1 MSIRVF
7 VYGTLQ
13 PGQPRWP
20 VLAPFTLGSDVS
32 CYVSVPGRLFDTGYG
47 WPAAVFDQA
56 ISDQIPGVVV
66 SVRPESTTDAL
77 AALDDV
83 EGVATRLFQRVVVH
97 IEDQPCW
104 AYHWSHPTDRFR
116 RIARW
121 PYTNA

>member
-1 MSIRVF
+1 MSNPVF

-20 VLAPFTLGSDVS
+20 ALAPFALRSGVS
-32 CYVSVPGRLFDTGYG
+32 WSVSVAGRLFDTGYG
-47 WPAAVFDQA
+47 WPAAVFDPVT
-56 ISDQIPGVVV
+56 SDQIPGVVV

-83 EGVATRLFQRVVVH
+83 EGVATGLFLRVVVH
-97 IEDQPCW
+97 IEGQPCW
-104 AYHWSHPTDRFR
+104 AYQWSHPTDRFR

-121 PYTNA
+121 PHTNA